1 MKHPRLSFKIETLSN
16 LNFST
21 TSTQGNYGE
30 FISSRR
36 TSYKM
41 QEEIMSKENG
51 KYVHKSKETL
61 NI

>member
-1 MKHPRLSFKIETLSN
+1 MENSF
-16 LNFST
+16 
-21 TSTQGNYGE
+21 QAGE
-30 FISSRR
+30 QSSM